1 MGSKKTRLIM
11 VHKGDEQE
19 LIQILEFV
27 ASESTK
33 VGPPRAARAILK
45 DLREKAGKKREFPLQ
60 MSVSSEGI
68 KLMASLQATLSDREL
83 FREVK

>member
-1 MGSKKTRLIM
+1 MGGKKTRLIM
-11 VHKGDEQE
+11 IHKGDEQE
-19 LIQILEFV
+19 LVQILEFV

-33 VGPPRAARAILK
+33 VGPPRTAKAILR
-45 DLREKAGKKREFPLQ
+45 DLKEKAGKERDFPLQ

-68 KLMASLQATLSDREL
+68 KLMTSLQSVLSDREL